1 MTKVLIT
8 DPIDQSGIDIL
19 SQVAQVDQK
28 IGISESELA
37 TIIKDYD
44 ALMIRSGTQV
54 TEQIINSS
62 KKLRIIGR
70 AGVGVD
76 NVDVKAATQKGV
88 LVVNSPGGNT
98 IAAAEH
104 TIAMMLALSR
114 NIPIANSSMFNGK
127 WERKKF
133 VGNELFNKKL
143 GVVGLGKIGTHV
155 AKVAN
160 AMGMEVIG
168 YDPFVSKERAQQLH
182 VKLSELNLLFEESDY
197 VTLHLPRTTDT
208 ENLVDI
214 KLLKSMKNTAKLIN
228 CARGGIIDEDAL
240 AEALNNSLIAGAAI
254 DVFSEEPL
262 NSNSRLLK
270 IQKNNLILT
279 PHLGASTKEAQEN
292 VAVDVAEQIRDV
304 LLGLSARTAVNIP
317 GLSPDIMD
325 SLKPHL
331 QLAETLGLLVSQ
343 LSGGPI
349 EKLELKLQGEFVQHP
364 SKPLIIASLK
374 GLLSKALGDR
384 INYVNASIEAET
396 RGINVIANKDES
408 RPEFASGLL
417 QLTTYGNNGENSV
430 AGSIFA
436 DGELRIISIDQ
447 YPVNVSP
454 SRFML
459 LTRHRDMPGII
470 GKLGSLLG
478 DHNVNIAS
486 MQVGRKIVRGEAV
499 MVLSIDDPVP
509 ASLLKSILQVEGINS
524 ATPVT
529 L

>member
-1 MTKVLIT
+1 MPKVLIT

-28 IGISESELA
+28 IGISESDLA
-37 TIIKDYD
+37 NIIPEYD

-54 TEQIINSS
+54 TGDIINAS
-62 KKLRIIGR
+62 KRLRIIGR

-76 NVDVKAATQKGV
+76 NVDVTAATQKGV

-114 NIPIANSSMFNGK
+114 NIPLANVSTFDGK

-133 VGNELFNKKL
+133 VGNELFKKKL

-168 YDPFVSKERAQQLH
+168 YDPFVSQERAQQLN
-182 VKLSELNLLFEESDY
+182 VKLSELDHLFKESDY
-197 VTLHLPRTTDT
+197 VTLHLPRTEET
-208 ENLVDI
+208 ENLVNI
-214 KLLKSMKNTAKLIN
+214 EILKSMKKSAKLIN

-240 AEALNNSLIAGAAI
+240 AEALNNSVIGGAAI
-254 DVFSEEPL
+254 DVFAEEPL
-262 NSNSRLLK
+262 NSNSPLLK
-270 IQKNNLILT
+270 VKKNLILT
-279 PHLGASTKEAQEN
+279 PHLGASTVEAQEN

-331 QLAETLGLLVSQ
+331 QLAETLGLLISQ
-343 LSGGPI
+343 LSGGQI
-349 EKLELKLQGEFVQHP
+349 DKLELKLQGEFVQHP

-384 INYVNASIEAET
+384 INYVNASLEAES
-396 RGINVIANKDES
+396 RGISVIENKDES

-417 QLTTYGNNGENSV
+417 QLTTYGDKGENSV

-454 SRFML
+454 SRYML

-478 DHNVNIAS
+478 NNNVNIAS

-509 ASLLKSILQVEGINS
+509 SNLLQSILEVEGINS
-524 ATPVT
+524 ANPVT